1 MHALASQKG
10 VSANKAAVLKV
21 GIYRFTFRTDDSLLV
36 EHEGGSASYAG
47 VSVASSTSWGSGPVA
62 TVYRQSQVVKGT
74 TYWSWQVTFQN
85 GGYFRCMKR
94 YAKRGNSHLNLW
106 LRMPPAVAS
115 TASGLCATSCSA
127 VPKLPYTSCGGE
139 ANCLPV
145 RMSDT
150 LFSSS
155 IVTVRVCLCAPRASA
170 AARVR
175 GHGEEVR
182 ELPLRPET
190 RAWVLVRAGAGRQLQ
205 HRSQCEHAP

>member
-21 GIYRFTFRTDDSLLV
+21 GNYRFTFRTDDSLLV
-36 EHEGGSASYAG
+36 EHEGGSSSYAG
-47 VSVASSTSWGSGPVA
+47 VKVASSTSWGSGPVA

-74 TYWSWQVTFQN
+74 TYWSWQVTFAN

-106 LRMPPAVAS
+106 LRMPAAVAS
-115 TASGLCATSCSA
+115 SASGLCSTSCSA
-127 VPKLPYTSCGGE
+127 VPKLPYTSCGGD

-155 IVTVRVCLCAPRASA
+155 IITVRVPLRPLRIS
-170 AARVR
+170 RGPVR
-175 GHGEEVR
+175 GDGEGVR
-182 ELPLRPET
+182 ELPLRALT
-190 RAWVLVRAGAGRQLQ
+190 RAWVLVRAGAGGRLQ